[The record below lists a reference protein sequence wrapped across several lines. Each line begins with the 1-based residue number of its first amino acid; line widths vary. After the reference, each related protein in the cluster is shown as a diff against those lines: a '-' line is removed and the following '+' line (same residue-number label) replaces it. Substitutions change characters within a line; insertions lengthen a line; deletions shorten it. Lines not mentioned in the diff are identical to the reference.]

1 VENFLPFSA
10 GAYSGGEIAPRFSAA
25 AASNYN
31 FLAIRCRTFLFCRQL
46 KWGYDREM
54 KTVNLFVA
62 ALILSLLPTMFQP
75 ASAANSSSAQAET
88 NIKSWLI
95 RLTPPR
101 PTFANDATPAE
112 QALMEQHFAYWK
124 DLNAKGVCTF
134 GGPVLDPK
142 GTYGILVVYAATQA
156 DAVALG
162 DADPSVKA
170 GLNKIDVAEM
180 RVAFVPMQHT

>member
-1 VENFLPFSA
+1 
-10 GAYSGGEIAPRFSAA
+10 
-25 AASNYN
+25 
-31 FLAIRCRTFLFCRQL
+31 
-46 KWGYDREM
+46 M

-75 ASAANSSSAQAET
+75 ASAANPSTAQAET
-88 NIKSWLI
+88 NMKSWLI

-112 QALMEQHFAYWK
+112 QALMAQHLAYWK

-142 GTYGILVVYAATQA
+142 GAYGILVVYAATQQ

-162 DADPSVKA
+162 EADPSVKA

-180 RVAFVPMQHT
+180 RVAFVPGQHT